1 MKSKE
6 TFNFLKYLTIWLI
19 CNDFGLLDFS
29 MTWFLLKCV
38 QTWCRHTC
46 PTVLEKVSTFAHSDR
61 LCTNESCS
69 KQTYISNLD
78 NIGFWKWYPFF
89 GSQLEIFLYFKY
101 IRSIINIQ
109 HYIHI
114 NILSNTFH
122 ALASWNVQSIR
133 ENYCSISL
141 VCNLV
146 FICNVFHHSWS
157 CYG

>member
-1 MKSKE
+1 M
-6 TFNFLKYLTIWLI
+6 KYLSAWLI
-19 CNDFGLLDFS
+19 CNDFNLLDFS

-69 KQTYISNLD
+69 QQTYISNLD

-101 IRSIINIQ
+101 IRSNTHHGYFRKSWHSRIAFGNIGHRVKTKKLKPFWPNQINQ
-109 HYIHI
+109 K
-114 NILSNTFH
+114 
-122 ALASWNVQSIR
+122 WERNVS
-133 ENYCSISL
+133 
-141 VCNLV
+141 V
-146 FICNVFHHSWS
+146 
-157 CYG
+157 